1 MAKSKSQ
8 LVATIPVAGTDSDVK
23 TVPYNG
29 TLVGLFIPAGMVGTS
44 LKFKASKDESAPAA
58 PIKLADGTA
67 DYSIT
72 IGASAAYHPVN
83 SALFEG
89 VEFLTV
95 ISGSAETGGVARVLT
110 LVFGIN

>member
-1 MAKSKSQ
+1 MAKSKTQ

-23 TVPYNG
+23 TVPFNG

-44 LKFKASKDESAPAA
+44 LKFKASKDESATAV
-58 PIKLADGTA
+58 PIKKEDGT

-72 IGASAAYHPVN
+72 IGSAAAYHKVDP
-83 SALFEG
+83 SLFEG
-89 VEFLTV
+89 VPYLTV
-95 ISGSAETGGVARVLT
+95 ISGASETGGVARVLT